1 MFWIFLALGMIV
13 GFPIIM
19 FTLASLGSMI
29 GITTVVVAGFA
40 AMLAFAALPT
50 VIAMCTI
57 VTVLAVLAI
66 YKLIVSDI

>member
-13 GFPIIM
+13 GLPIIM